1 MAQQLDVRYVNFYTA
16 GSGALKVAPVIPL
29 ESLELPRRAK
39 KKAKKLVLYVDPV
52 AVAGIVMATVMT
64 ILLVVG
70 FVQLSNAR
78 QEEIAMAAYVDSLQ
92 QQNQELVAEF
102 EAGYD
107 LNQVEEVA
115 VALGMVPQEQLQKI
129 TVKTAESAETPEL
142 SRWNNF
148 WTSFVDLFA

>member
-29 ESLELPRRAK
+29 ETLELPRRAK

-64 ILLVVG
+64 ILLAVG

-129 TVKTAESAETPEL
+129 TVKTAEPVEEPETNT
-142 SRWNNF
+142 WNNF

>member
-16 GSGALKVAPVIPL
+16 GSSALKVAPVIPL
-29 ESLELPRRAK
+29 ETLELPRRAK
-39 KKAKKLVLYVDPV
+39 KKAKKFVLYVDPV
-52 AVAGIVMATVMT
+52 AVTGIVMATVMT
-64 ILLVVG
+64 ILLAVG

-92 QQNQELVAEF
+92 QQNQELAAEF

-107 LNQVEEVA
+107 LDQVEEVA
-115 VALGMVPQEQLQKI
+115 LALGMVPQEQLQKI
-129 TVKTAESAETPEL
+129 TVKTVEPAEEPETNT
-142 SRWNNF
+142 WNNF